1 MNLRWAQRVR
11 RPSKRRRA
19 SKIAYWAFRGRQTAL
34 RWSRSSFARHVWQI
48 LCRPAQILAAAL
60 VGATYAA
67 ILTSF
72 LGVLIALVMGII
84 KGRPD
89 IEHLASHLR
98 LNAFVTAPMMA
109 LTVGTIALGIGAI
122 IGVVS
127 VTARRILLAGLEW
140 TIVGGIGVAVGF
152 GVRYRQLSVLLLAAF
167 LAGAVIGGMIG
178 FLTWLRH
185 YTTTKAIL
193 DARALSFYILG
204 VILIAIHTSLTAGW
218 YIAMLG

>member
-1 MNLRWAQRVR
+1 
-11 RPSKRRRA
+11 
-19 SKIAYWAFRGRQTAL
+19 
-34 RWSRSSFARHVWQI
+34 
-48 LCRPAQILAAAL
+48 
-60 VGATYAA
+60 
-67 ILTSF
+67 
-72 LGVLIALVMGII
+72 MGII